1 MTSPKRTHEYARQPN
16 RESAIRI
23 TISVHTNATL
33 FGPDSPAPRTS
44 VQCSI
49 GIAANV
55 IGHENMKT
63 LYNLATENR
72 RRRLGKTA
80 IWIRIEDDPAMAS
93 AYPIWVVY
101 GVYESYFRGW
111 RQLDCRRHAHWKR
124 VHLILWEC
132 NRRVRKRHQMPLPR
146 NKAHIRKGIKHQW

>member
-63 LYNLATENR
+63 LYW
-72 RRRLGKTA
+72 RLK
-80 IWIRIEDDPAMAS
+80 IVEEDSEKRQSELGSKMILLWQVHILSGLSMGCMKVTFVD
-93 AYPIWVVY
+93 
-101 GVYESYFRGW
+101 GV
-111 RQLDCRRHAHWKR
+111 
-124 VHLILWEC
+124 
-132 NRRVRKRHQMPLPR
+132 N
-146 NKAHIRKGIKHQW
+146 